1 MKKKIVFICS
11 NLSAGG
17 AQNVVSLTSE
27 RLASIGYD
35 VTIIT
40 LSSKNSDF
48 YKLSEKIKRIPLN
61 RLSNSKNIFS
71 AIINN
76 CSRILKLRKTLKNKK
91 YQTCIS
97 FVTETNIITIL
108 ASLFLKNKIIIS
120 ERNNP
125 YKQNQKFIWYLLKF
139 ITYPLADILTANSR
153 IAIKYY
159 KKNIFLK
166 EAIYSPNPLPIPQN
180 IAHINEKNFLSVG
193 KLTEQK
199 GHDILIRAF
208 AKFIKNNDLSSSY
221 YLTIAGIGKEKT
233 NLQKLASSL
242 GVENKIFWV
251 YNADIYDLLKKHSI
265 FILSSRYEGTSNAL
279 LEAISVAKPI
289 IVSNEASDSINF
301 LKNNHNCIIFPI
313 NDIDSLAKSMEELIN
328 DNNFKSKLSKNLMI
342 DYNMYYSKSDFDSHW
357 IDLVD

>member
-1 MKKKIVFICS
+1 MKKRIVFICS

-17 AQNVVSLTSE
+17 AQNVVTLTSE
-27 RLASIGYD
+27 KLVSIGYD

-40 LSSKNSDF
+40 FSSKKSDF
-48 YKLSEKIKRIPLN
+48 YKLNEKIKRIPLDK
-61 RLSNSKNIFS
+61 LSNSKNIFN

-76 CSRILKLRKTLKNKK
+76 YSRIKTLRKTLKNQKFE
-91 YQTCIS
+91 TCIS
-97 FVTETNIITIL
+97 FVTETNIITII

-125 YKQNQKFIWYLLKF
+125 YKQDQKFIWHLLKF
-139 ITYPLADILTANSR
+139 LTYPLADILTANSKL
-153 IAIKYY
+153 AIKYY

-166 EAIYSPNPLPIPQN
+166 KIIYSPNPLPIPQN
-180 IAHINEKNFLSVG
+180 LSYTNKKNFLSVG

-199 GHDILIRAF
+199 GHDILIKAF
-208 AKFIKNNDLSSSY
+208 ANLINNNKSFSSY
-221 YLTIAGIGKEKT
+221 SLTIAGIGKEKR

-242 GVENKIFWV
+242 GIDKNIFWV
-251 YNADIYDLLKKHSI
+251 YNANIYELLKKHSI

-279 LEAISVAKPI
+279 LEAISAAKPI
-289 IVSNEASDSINF
+289 IVSNQASDSINF

-313 NDIDSLAKSMEELIN
+313 NDIDLLTRSMEKLSN
-328 DNNFKSKLSKNLMI
+328 DYNFKSKLSKNLMI
-342 DYNMYYSKSDFDSHW
+342 DYSMHYSKSDFDSHW